1 MILGRAREALPEGGC
16 LYVVGMIMDDT
27 PPGGLL
33 DLNML
38 VTTGGMERSAD
49 QYGKLL
55 GHAGFPML
63 DIVETGGVSSVIR
76 ARAI

>member
-1 MILGRAREALPEGGC
+1 
-16 LYVVGMIMDDT
+16 MIMDDT
-27 PPGGLL
+27 PSGGLL

-55 GHAGFPML
+55 GHAGFRTL